1 MKLLLLFLH
10 DYQSQSKP
18 HVPYHSA
25 SAQKLTV
32 NEKRIW
38 KEENVNTIMCFIM
51 RLHIYQTTESLL
63 INERDNFDIR

>member
-1 MKLLLLFLH
+1 MKLLLLFLY

-38 KEENVNTIMCFIM
+38 KEENIVLYKEVTY
-51 RLHIYQTTESLL
+51 IY
-63 INERDNFDIR
+63 I

>member
-38 KEENVNTIMCFIM
+38 KEENIVLYKEVTYIY
-51 RLHIYQTTESLL
+51 IYQTTESLL
-63 INERDNFDIR
+63 MKRDNFDIS